1 MFRLW
6 LKHIN
11 FHCCTSAVL
20 SIVFLWPFFFVLF
33 FSKQTAAYG
42 GLPLFR
48 WAFVFLSNM
57 HRCSEVTG
65 VVQVGWSDWE
75 LVMSPATT
83 RKKLKKMVM
92 GCSGTGNLHHLCF
105 AKSPRASSLGPNW
118 FPSAALTT
126 WLIST
131 GDCFWIE
138 VFGDKVK
145 KFPQHTRVSLC
156 FM

>member
-20 SIVFLWPFFFVLF
+20 SIVFLWPFFF

-42 GLPLFR
+42 SLPLFG
-48 WAFVFLSNM
+48 WAVVFLSNM
-57 HRCSEVTG
+57 HRCSEVTR
-65 VVQVGWSDWE
+65 VFRVGWSDWE

-83 RKKLKKMVM
+83 RKKLKKVVM
-92 GCSGTGNLHHLCF
+92 GCSGTRSLRHLSF
-105 AKSPRASSLGPNW
+105 AKSQCASSLGPTW

-138 VFGDKVK
+138 VFRDKVK
-145 KFPQHTRVSLC
+145 KFPQHTWVSLC
-156 FM
+156 FL